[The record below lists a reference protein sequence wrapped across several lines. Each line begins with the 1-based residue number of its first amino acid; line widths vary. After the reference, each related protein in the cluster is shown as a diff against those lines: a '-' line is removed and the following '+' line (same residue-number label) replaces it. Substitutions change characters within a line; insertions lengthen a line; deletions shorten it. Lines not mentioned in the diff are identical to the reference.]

1 MFANEIDKCFN
12 IVSKCVCMYQVKKE
26 DKNRKKEDKKQK
38 KRRKNEKETRKRE
51 TQRNITN
58 VDACCPGP
66 SPNCPPSPLSPF
78 YSL

>member
-12 IVSKCVCMYQVKKE
+12 IVSKCVYMYQV
-26 DKNRKKEDKKQK
+26 KKEDKKQK

-51 TQRNITN
+51 TQRNVTN

-66 SPNCPPSPLSPF
+66 SPNCPPSHLSPF